1 MTARVLSAPS
11 RRAPGGLSGLPGG
24 VWGELLH
31 RQRTLTL
38 FAAAM
43 LLAMLPALL
52 ALGLDDRL
60 LRGVSVWVKPLKFM
74 SSVALFALS
83 TAWFVGLLPQAR
95 RGSRA
100 VRTVVGIIV
109 GFGTVE
115 VAYIALQAALG
126 QASHYSRV
134 DLLHVIAYQIMGA
147 GALALM
153 ATQLVLARE
162 IARQSAPEVAP
173 VWRDAVVLGLVM
185 TFVLGVGAAAPLSLV
200 QPPSGAGLPFLGWHL
215 DGGDLRPAHFIGSHA
230 QQFVPLAGWL
240 IARRWPRHGRA
251 LLAIAALA
259 LTALWLAAMWRGL
272 QGAVFLPPG

>member
-11 RRAPGGLSGLPGG
+11 RRAPGGLSGLAGR

-43 LLAMLPALL
+43 LLAMLPALV

-162 IARQSAPEVAP
+162 IARHSAPEVAP
-173 VWRDAVVLGLVM
+173 VWRDAVVLG
-185 TFVLGVGAAAPLSLV
+185 VGAAAPLSAV

-215 DGGDLRPAHFIGSHA
+215 GGGDLRPAHFIGSHA

>member
-95 RGSRA
+95 
-100 VRTVVGIIV
+100 
-109 GFGTVE
+109 
-115 VAYIALQAALG
+115 
-126 QASHYSRV
+126 
-134 DLLHVIAYQIMGA
+134 
-147 GALALM
+147 
-153 ATQLVLARE
+153 
-162 IARQSAPEVAP
+162 
-173 VWRDAVVLGLVM
+173 
-185 TFVLGVGAAAPLSLV
+185 
-200 QPPSGAGLPFLGWHL
+200 
-215 DGGDLRPAHFIGSHA
+215 PA
-230 QQFVPLAGWL
+230 
-240 IARRWPRHGRA
+240 
-251 LLAIAALA
+251 
-259 LTALWLAAMWRGL
+259 
-272 QGAVFLPPG
+272 